1 MSDPRLELG
10 ARFDRYARAKFLD
23 LVAQGHSR
31 TGAAKRLGFQ
41 RRTITNRMHRDPEFA
56 AAVLEAEGEI
66 LDEIESVVMDR
77 AKKGHIEA
85 AKFVLE
91 RRDPIRWGPLSARRA
106 MDGPVLDAT
115 PEELGTV
122 AAELIRQ
129 IIDKET
135 RAAEAQP
142 VIDVE
147 STEADDPVPPVPAAL
162 PEQSDILGDDIDW
175 DSALG

>member
-1 MSDPRLELG
+1 VADRLELG
-10 ARFDRYARAKFLD
+10 VRFDRYARARFLD

-41 RRTITNRMHRDPEFA
+41 RRTITARMARDPEFA
-56 AAVLEAEGEI
+56 QQVLEAEGEI
-66 LDEIESVVMDR
+66 LDEIESVVMGK
-77 AKKGHIEA
+77 AKAGHVEA

-91 RRDPIRWGPLSARRA
+91 RRDPARWGPLSARQA
-106 MDGPVLDAT
+106 IGTAPVDAS
-115 PEELGTV
+115 PEELGAV

-129 IIDKET
+129 IIAKEQ
-135 RAAEAQP
+135 RVAEA

-147 STEADDPVPPVPAAL
+147 SVEADDPVPPVPQAL
-162 PEQSDILGDDIDW
+162 PEQTEVLGDIDW